1 MPAKS
6 RTDQP
11 TKADKQ
17 ALHTTLNARFGIP
30 LGRLRQLI
38 DDSDARITRTDIE
51 RALLTY
57 LRTLP
62 KS

>member
-1 MPAKS
+1 MPAK
-6 RTDQP
+6 RRDEQP

-17 ALHTTLNARFGIP
+17 ALHTALNSKFGIP
-30 LGRLRQLI
+30 LGRIRQLI

-51 RALLTY
+51 IA
-57 LRTLP
+57 LRTYCRSLP

>member
-17 ALHTTLNARFGIP
+17 ALHTALNAKFGIP

-38 DDSDARITRTDIE
+38 DDADARVNRTDIE
-51 RALLTY
+51 RVLLAY
-57 LRTLP
+57 CRALP